1 MHNSLSDESQIE
13 VGEGHWIIGGQGGG
27 IAWTRYVPFFIST
40 EFLKLGILFYY
51 IFSKGH
57 PPTRPVPPS

>member
-1 MHNSLSDESQIE
+1 MYNSLSDESQIE

-40 EFLKLGILFYY
+40 EFLKLGILFY
-51 IFSKGH
+51 
-57 PPTRPVPPS
+57 

>member
-27 IAWTRYVPFFIST
+27 IAWTMY
-40 EFLKLGILFYY
+40 LFSYPGAAEQV
-51 IFSKGH
+51 K
-57 PPTRPVPPS
+57 PVKHVLHRNSEVLLQRNF